1 MPIKSTKKQLNLHG
15 YCTVEEAE
23 DVFNWLQK
31 HEHGALDLKDLAHL
45 HAAVLQTLM
54 ASQRTVKALPADEF
68 TAECLR
74 QALLFPNP
82 NSQEQ

>member
-1 MPIKSTKKQLNLHG
+1 MEFTKKQLKLRG
-15 YCTVEEAE
+15 YCAVEEAE
-23 DVFNWLQK
+23 EVFNWLQK
-31 HEHGALDLKDLAHL
+31 HEHGALDFKDLAHL

-54 ASQRTVKALPADEF
+54 ASQRTVKTLPTDEF
-68 TAECLR
+68 SAECLR